1 MADIERIHNN
11 FFTKVFS
18 NVANV
23 ETFLKAVLP
32 KELRHQLDL
41 AEITLD
47 PTTYVSDEYKPSM
60 SDIVAKCR
68 TKTGNIPVDI
78 YFLFEHKSYQD
89 RGVFIQLLK
98 YMHLM
103 WQQDHE
109 EKKPPR
115 GIIPLVFYHGANP
128 WQMPTQFVE
137 QIPIASEL
145 KPFLLNFSYILFDT
159 NSWDW
164 EAESSRPLKEN
175 IFLLSAMLLMKA
187 AFQKDLQLV
196 RQMFQLWHQMGFVLE
211 KELITFLMI
220 YVVQT
225 QDFPPVQ
232 LKEMLEE
239 SKLKGE
245 EIMPTLA
252 QRWREE
258 GFLLDKQEV
267 LIMLLDTR
275 FRVGEDEKHLIREV
289 KEADK
294 LDAALRLVVTAQTKE
309 EILKKLTFN

>member
-1 MADIERIHNN
+1 MADIDKLHNN
-11 FFTKVFS
+11 FFTRVFS

-23 ETFLKAVLP
+23 ETFLKFVLP
-32 KELRHQLDL
+32 KELQLQL
-41 AEITLD
+41 ELTELVLD
-47 PTTYVSDEYKPSM
+47 PTTYVSDEYKSSM

-68 TKTGNIPVDI
+68 TKAGNIQVDI
-78 YFLFEHKSYQD
+78 YLLFEHKSYQD
-89 RGVFIQLLK
+89 KGVFIQLLK

-115 GIIPLVFYHGANP
+115 VIIPLVFYHGANP
-128 WQMPTQFVE
+128 WQIPTQFVE
-137 QIPIASEL
+137 QIPITDEL
-145 KPFLLNFSYILFDT
+145 KPFLLNFSYVLFDT
-159 NSWDW
+159 NAWNW
-164 EAESSRPLKEN
+164 EAESSSPLKEN

-187 AFQKDLQLV
+187 AFQKDLQFI
-196 RQMFQLWHQMGFVLE
+196 RQMFQLWHQMGVVLE
-211 KELITFLMI
+211 KESITFLLI
-220 YVVQT
+220 YAVQT
-225 QDFPPVQ
+225 QDIPPVHLQ
-232 LKEMLEE
+232 EMLEE
-239 SKLKGE
+239 SKLKGD

-258 GFLLDKQEV
+258 GYLLDKQEV

-275 FRVGEDEKHLIREV
+275 FRVGDDEKHLIREV

-309 EILKKLTFN
+309 EILKKLVFN